1 MIKKMLSDLKE
12 VKRTSKK
19 PVKLLAYI
27 EQDEYAWVLK

>member
-12 VKRTSKK
+12 VKRASKK

-27 EQDEYAWVLK
+27 EQD